1 MEGTE
6 LSGDKLIDISGNIE
20 ILSAIGV
27 GWNG

>member
-27 GWNG
+27 G